1 MYEKTTNYFG
11 MREVA
16 TSFISDAKVQRKT
29 DSRKYVQRIG
39 LKFQQNGWYNF
50 FL

>member
-29 DSRKYVQRIG
+29 DSQKSVQRIG
-39 LKFQQNGWYNF
+39 HKIQQIG
-50 FL
+50 